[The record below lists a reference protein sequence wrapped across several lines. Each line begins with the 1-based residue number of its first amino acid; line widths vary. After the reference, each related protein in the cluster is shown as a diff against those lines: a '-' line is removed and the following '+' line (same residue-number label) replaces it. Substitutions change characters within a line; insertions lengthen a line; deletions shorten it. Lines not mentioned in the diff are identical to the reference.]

1 MPILCYYKNRFDKID
16 VQVLLKRQ
24 VKLIDKTE
32 DLTNSKLPKSNF
44 LKLDPMRGQQIKFV
58 IWEIRGF
65 DKIGVDKIENLL

>member
-1 MPILCYYKNRFDKID
+1 MPILCYYENRFDKID

-58 IWEIRGF
+58 I
-65 DKIGVDKIENLL
+65 